1 MLELGRLITHML
13 HVVLRHVYNTS
24 VCMSACVDL
33 EEGLRAE
40 TSSNQTELSS
50 NQTELDVEPECVN
63 LSYYDIR

>member
-1 MLELGRLITHML
+1 MLELDRLITHML

-40 TSSNQTELSS
+40 TSSNQTEL
-50 NQTELDVEPECVN
+50 DVEPECVN
-63 LSYYDIR
+63 LCFYDIR